1 MNQHVLQNT
10 AVAEVVS
17 LTWGIDTNGCVKL
30 NLVARILGCGDL
42 NGLWNIAVVHV
53 LKALDVEGLVAVEAQ
68 RLVGLALR
76 ELQWNNA
83 HTDEVGAVN
92 TLEGLNDN
100 CLNTKQVGALSS
112 PVTGR
117 TGAVLLTTEDYQRDA
132 SFLVVNRRIVDE
144 RLWCIILGEVK
155 GVATGDIN
163 ELVSQTDVSEGTAN
177 HDLVVTTTGTQ
188 GVVVHALNAV
198 LNQVLSSWG
207 AWLNGGSRGD
217 VVSGDRVAQLHQ
229 NASALDVFNWL
240 WLFAHVVE
248 VWCLADVGG
257 IFIPL
262 EGLAFWNI
270 QVAPCIVALEDVSVV
285 SFVHFARD
293 SFLDGCFNLF
303 GGWPDVL
310 QEDIVAVLVLTQ
322 SIVFEVEVHGARD
335 SVSDNHDWRSQVV
348 HLHVR
353 GDAAFEV
360 TVTGQNC
367 GCCQVV
373 FVDGVRDLIRQC
385 AGVTNTG
392 GATEAREIEAHCLK
406 VLPQVCA
413 TEVTVNNLG
422 TRSTN
427 GLYPWLGLKTELC
440 CLTSNQT
447 STNHDRWV
455 RGVGTGGDGCNC
467 NHAVVQ
473 RVFAA
478 IWRLNDNWV
487 GLTSIGALRSGLALT
502 CAGVVE
508 TAGDIVAVFNKTR
521 LGGHALCLVRGLIHH
536 DFVGGVVAQVLTE
549 LLLGLRL
556 QDAVLWTLRT
566 SNGRNNGVE
575 VKLEVLG
582 VLSLFSVLLQPHGL
596 SLGVS
601 LNAID
606 LLLWATGQLEVLNGF
621 LVNWEHCRGRTELR
635 GHVADGCAVSQWDGL
650 NAIAV
655 ELYEL
660 LDYAVL
666 TQHLGNG
673 QDHVGCGN
681 ASWNIAGELEA
692 NNLWNQHGNWLTE
705 HCSLSLDAANAPA
718 QNAQAVFH
726 GGVGVGTNTGIWVS
740 QAVVVE
746 DYASE
751 VLNVYLVNNT
761 GSWRNNL
768 EVGEVLCA
776 PTQELVALFVA

>member
-1 MNQHVLQNT
+1 
-10 AVAEVVS
+10 
-17 LTWGIDTNGCVKL
+17 
-30 NLVARILGCGDL
+30 
-42 NGLWNIAVVHV
+42 
-53 LKALDVEGLVAVEAQ
+53 
-68 RLVGLALR
+68 
-76 ELQWNNA
+76 
-83 HTDEVGAVN
+83 
-92 TLEGLNDN
+92 
-100 CLNTKQVGALSS
+100 
-112 PVTGR
+112 
-117 TGAVLLTTEDYQRDA
+117 
-132 SFLVVNRRIVDE
+132 
-144 RLWCIILGEVK
+144 
-155 GVATGDIN
+155 
-163 ELVSQTDVSEGTAN
+163 
-177 HDLVVTTTGTQ
+177 
-188 GVVVHALNAV
+188 
-198 LNQVLSSWG
+198 
-207 AWLNGGSRGD
+207 
-217 VVSGDRVAQLHQ
+217 
-229 NASALDVFNWL
+229 
-240 WLFAHVVE
+240 
-248 VWCLADVGG
+248 
-257 IFIPL
+257 
-262 EGLAFWNI
+262 AFWNI

-303 GGWPDVL
+303 GGSPDFL

-335 SVSDNHDWRSQVV
+335 SVSDNHDWRSHVG

-360 TVTGQNC
+360 TGTGQNC
-367 GCCQVV
+367 GCCHVV
-373 FVDGVRDLIRQC
+373 FVDGVRDLIWQW

-413 TEVTVNNLG
+413 TEVPVHNLG

-705 HCSLSLDAANAPA
+705 HCSLSLDAANATA
-718 QNAQAVFH
+718 QNGQAHFH

-768 EVGEVLCA
+768 EVGEVLRA
-776 PTQELVALFVA
+776 PTQELVALFVALVLNFNVLLKRFGRAECFSNNGVVNNHLSWVQRVDLVWGTTQSRNSLAHGCQVDDTWNTSEVLHQNTSWGELNFSLRLSFWIPVCKSVDVLFGYVLAIFRTKQVFCQYLERVWKLLEALYGSNIVVSVFLAL